1 MSVLNKEVID
11 GMAVD
16 TNENALRLLIS
27 DELDWNDEYNH
38 LINLQEKI
46 NNYVAFWETKQYK
59 QTYDVELT
67 HAIIEIHFMFDIT
80 ENAEAFLN
88 QVQNLLSDI
97 RMVIECYI
105 DGE

>member
-16 TNENALRLLIS
+16 INENALRLLIS